1 MIRSALLALVAL
13 AISTAAHAQ
22 TDTAPVRLEKKPMRD
37 GSGIVIGYL
46 LSATN
51 TSDETQCVRPRMEP
65 ALVSNG
71 GIFRSRLVL
80 KPRQRNV
87 AFARFVAGAYF
98 DDVMIYLEPDETCPE
113 RDGATAR

>member
-1 MIRSALLALVAL
+1 MIRPVWAAFVAL
-13 AISTAAHAQ
+13 AISIAAHAQ
-22 TDTAPVRLEKKPMRD
+22 TDTAPVRLDQKPMRD
-37 GSGIVIGYL
+37 GSGVVIGHL

-51 TSDETQCVRPRMEP
+51 TSDETQCVRARMEP

-87 AFARFVAGAYF
+87 AFARFVAGAHF
-98 DDVMIYLEPDETCPE
+98 DRATIYLEPDENCPE
-113 RDGATAR
+113 RDADAR